1 VRSSSALLFEEEECA
16 VSAARRVSSVPTHLS
31 RISRIER
38 STAGYEGGIAE
49 FGEGPEWRAVCVIV
63 TDSVV
68 CSAVKARD
76 DRIARTCRGQVR
88 FVRGIV

>member
-16 VSAARRVSSVPTHLS
+16 VSAARRVSSVPTHRS

-63 TDSVV
+63 TDSV
-68 CSAVKARD
+68 CLFN
-76 DRIARTCRGQVR
+76 GE
-88 FVRGIV
+88 GEG

>member
-1 VRSSSALLFEEEECA
+1 MRSSSALLFEEEECA
-16 VSAARRVSSVPTHLS
+16 VNAARRVSSVPTHLS

-63 TDSVV
+63 TDSV
-68 CSAVKARD
+68 CLFN
-76 DRIARTCRGQVR
+76 GE
-88 FVRGIV
+88 GEG